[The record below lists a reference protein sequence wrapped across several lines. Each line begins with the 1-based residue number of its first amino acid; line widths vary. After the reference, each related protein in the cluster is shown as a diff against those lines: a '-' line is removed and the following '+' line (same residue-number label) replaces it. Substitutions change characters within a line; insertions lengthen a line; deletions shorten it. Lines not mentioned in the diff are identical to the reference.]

1 MHAAKF
7 ALVVGSLLAVPT
19 GAAMAQA
26 VPALIT
32 TDVNLRM
39 GPTTNSPSL
48 GIIPGGSNVQAGPC
62 GGGWCQAYLGGRSGF
77 INQIYLDFGGPQ
89 VYAPGAV
96 YGAPPPPPVIYGP
109 PRVYGAPPP
118 YWVGPRW

>member
-1 MHAAKF
+1 MRAAKF
-7 ALVVGSLLAVPT
+7 ALLVGSLLLFPT
-19 GAAMAQA
+19 GAVAQGM
-26 VPALIT
+26 PALIT

-62 GGGWCQAYLGGRSGF
+62 GGGWCQAYIGGRSGF
-77 INQIYLDFGGPQ
+77 VSQIYLDFGGPQ
-89 VYAPGAV
+89 AYAPGPV

>member
-1 MHAAKF
+1 MRAAKF
-7 ALVVGSLLAVPT
+7 ALLVGSLLLFPT
-19 GAAMAQA
+19 GAVAQGM
-26 VPALIT
+26 PALIT

-62 GGGWCQAYLGGRSGF
+62 GGGWCQAYIGGRSGF
-77 INQIYLDFGGPQ
+77 VSQIYLDFGGLQ
-89 VYAPGAV
+89 AYAPGPV

>member
-1 MHAAKF
+1 MRAAKF
-7 ALVVGSLLAVPT
+7 ALLVGSVLVFPT
-19 GAAMAQA
+19 GTMAQGM
-26 VPALIT
+26 PALIT

-62 GGGWCQAYLGGRSGF
+62 GGGWCQAYIGGRSGF
-77 INQIYLDFGGPQ
+77 ISQIYLDFGGPQ
-89 VYAPGAV
+89 AYAAGPVYA
-96 YGAPPPPPVIYGP
+96 APPPPPVIYGP